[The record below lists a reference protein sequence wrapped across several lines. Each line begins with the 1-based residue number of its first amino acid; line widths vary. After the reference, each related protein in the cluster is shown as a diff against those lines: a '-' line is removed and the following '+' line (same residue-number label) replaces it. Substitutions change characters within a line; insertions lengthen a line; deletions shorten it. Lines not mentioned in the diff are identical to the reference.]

1 MQDMT
6 KTRMFLTTAVLAAAA
21 ALLAGPANAKVVDY
35 GNDHATETVAVEIGP
50 GVIPYLSH
58 GIGVDESLFSG
69 ERSLGLTGD
78 SALTRAA
85 DDGAVTRY
93 PAPGSGATISP
104 PGEDT
109 DWAAF
114 GLGAAIGALIAAG
127 LAGVVLTAR
136 QRGRMA
142 LP

>member
-1 MQDMT
+1 MT
-6 KTRMFLTTAVLAAAA
+6 TTRMLLTTAVLAAVA

-78 SALTRAA
+78 SALTRVA
-85 DDGAVTRY
+85 DDSAVTRY
-93 PAPGSGATISP
+93 PAPRSATISP
-104 PGEDT
+104 SSDDM

-114 GLGAAIGALIAAG
+114 GLGAAIGALGAAG
-127 LAGVVLTAR
+127 VAGAVLTAR
-136 QRGRMA
+136 QRARMA